1 MASVQMQVSVARPV
15 SGAHVLLRRHGY
27 FPCPNPLTSPD
38 YQKTVGNLP
47 LYLLGQ
53 IRDLIGHRK
62 HKVEILNEFDG
73 IIEPGELLVVLG
85 PPGSGCTTL
94 LKTIAGEMNGIYL
107 GEGSEINYRGTWAT
121 FCANSR
127 H

>member
-1 MASVQMQVSVARPV
+1 MANAS
-15 SGAHVLLRRHGY
+15 
-27 FPCPNPLTSPD
+27 D

-47 LYLLGQ
+47 LALLGQ
-53 IRDLIGHRK
+53 LRDLIGHRK
-62 HKVEILNEFDG
+62 HQVDILNNFDG

-107 GEGSEINYRGTWAT
+107 SDQSEINYRGKYMRRSIPCRNQVLTVFQALT
-121 FCANSR
+121 AR
-127 H
+127 P